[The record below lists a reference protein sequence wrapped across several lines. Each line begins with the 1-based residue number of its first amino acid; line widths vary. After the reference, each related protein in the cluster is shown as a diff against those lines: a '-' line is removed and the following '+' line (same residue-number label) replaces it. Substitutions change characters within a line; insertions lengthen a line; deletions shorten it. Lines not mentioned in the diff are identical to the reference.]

1 MSDENKKYPRHNMDE
16 LMNDP
21 EYREKLLNAMC
32 VYAGPANPSVNS
44 MNMMMVYA
52 GPSQMNN
59 SGGLMKQM
67 SQQMM
72 DRAAQQQ
79 KVQQQ
84 AQDLKEAQ
92 EQGRFPKFCPN
103 CGSRLTILG
112 KFCTECGGKL
122 FV

>member
-1 MSDENKKYPRHNMDE
+1 MDE

-59 SGGLMKQM
+59 SGGFTGLLSQELAQKQAAL
-67 SQQMM
+67 QQEQA
-72 DRAAQQQ
+72 RQ
-79 KVQQQ
+79 KVQKQ